1 MSDVAVNEETFASGR
16 YSKRKR
22 TQVTY
27 HMDELDVSD
36 TESDLESVPAKKR
49 KAVAPKKLPKSKIF
63 PFLQLP
69 AEIRNMIYGY
79 TLEDPSG
86 INLVA
91 SFRHRRRTVERISPG
106 LMSQIAGGYYSRS
119 RSQYYIDRNDTAD
132 PVELVPSLLAV
143 SKQVYHEGR
152 DVLYNNEFRFA
163 DTTVLYHFMLNISP
177 AGAKQ
182 LKHLRIMSF
191 NYSRGM
197 TAYNNACFAVLGQ
210 ATNLKTLHIDQVS
223 GRSGHS
229 RGAAAK
235 FYRDAFPWLEAVG
248 AAKGKFDAGVELLQ
262 IDPDVFDHVYWRCR
276 GAQRNIS
283 PEDKHAEF
291 MTALRK
297 LLQAQQKRVMGVLG
311 KRGKKA

>member
-1 MSDVAVNEETFASGR
+1 
-16 YSKRKR
+16 
-22 TQVTY
+22 
-27 HMDELDVSD
+27 
-36 TESDLESVPAKKR
+36 
-49 KAVAPKKLPKSKIF
+49 
-63 PFLQLP
+63 
-69 AEIRNMIYGY
+69 MIYGY

-91 SFRHRRRTVERISPG
+91 SFQHRRRTVQRISPG

-119 RSQYYIDRNDTAD
+119 RYYIGRNDTAD
-132 PVELVPSLLAV
+132 PVALVPALLAV
-143 SKQVYHEGR
+143 SKQIYQEGR

-177 AGAKQ
+177 AGAKH

-210 ATNLKTLHIDQVS
+210 ATNLKTLHIDQIS
-223 GRSGHS
+223 GRSSHS
-229 RGAAAK
+229 PGAAAK

-248 AAKGKFDAGVELLQ
+248 AAQGKFDAGVELLQ
-262 IDPDVFDHVYWRCR
+262 IDPDVFDYNGWRYR

-283 PEDKHAEF
+283 PEDKHTEF
-291 MTALRK
+291 MEALRK
-297 LLQAQQKRVMGVLG
+297 LLKAQQKRVMGVLG
-311 KRGKKA
+311 NRGKKA